1 MGLLRIDPV
10 EDAIQKGRGPCGVCN
25 IYLLYFF
32 DGQHRGMNS
41 SSVTSEHAGAE

>member
-1 MGLLRIDPV
+1 MECVIFIYLF
-10 EDAIQKGRGPCGVCN
+10 

-41 SSVTSEHAGAE
+41 SSVTSEHVGAECEKSGTERVNVKL